1 MQSKLIV
8 YRKNGDAVDVTAYC
22 SNVEIDNGS
31 ATNLGESGVDGVAS
45 TLSFTLNNAKEVN
58 YCPLVEYGAN
68 ISEEVSITGAGATT
82 YPCQTGILE
91 KTLFTNNEEITV
103 KDIAKNLNGNKNI
116 YSHSISIEEA

>member
-22 SNVEIDNGS
+22 SNVEVDNGS

-68 ISEEVSITGAGATT
+68 ISEEISITGTGATT

-91 KTLFTNNEEITV
+91 KTLFTDNEEVTV
-103 KDIAKNLNGNKNI
+103 KLSDNNFVFNRPRT
-116 YSHSISIEEA
+116 

>member
-45 TLSFTLNNAKEVN
+45 TLSFTLNNKLN
-58 YCPLVEYGAN
+58 PL
-68 ISEEVSITGAGATT
+68 
-82 YPCQTGILE
+82 
-91 KTLFTNNEEITV
+91 
-103 KDIAKNLNGNKNI
+103 LNPI
-116 YSHSISIEEA
+116 

>member
-22 SNVEIDNGS
+22 SNVEVDNGS

-68 ISEEVSITGAGATT
+68 ISEEVSITGTGATT
-82 YPCQTGILE
+82 YPCQAGILE
-91 KTLFTNNEEITV
+91 KTLFL
-103 KDIAKNLNGNKNI
+103 K
-116 YSHSISIEEA
+116 